1 MPVTVSRA
9 GRLKQL
15 AGQSFVYG
23 LGGLIAKAVGIFL
36 LPIYLAHVT
45 RDQFGAVEL
54 IMAAITLMA
63 VLLRLGLTAAMFRF
77 AFDHPGT
84 DMRKRT
90 MQTAFVGTLGLSTA
104 GVAVCAVLTLA
115 VPAFA
120 GILGGVELTL
130 IGLSGLWVS
139 MNFDIVTGVYR
150 IERRP
155 LAYVA
160 YSILNL
166 AITIVLSVILVVP
179 LHLQAAGLLIGNFS
193 GTYITYLLMLVA
205 QRHTI
210 GFRMFDRSLLMRML
224 RFSVPLMP
232 AGMALWALNV
242 ADRFQVQSLDSQAEL
257 GSYSVAAKLALSV
270 MLVIAAFQTA
280 WPAFANS
287 MPTEDET
294 RDVYRL
300 VLTYWSMA
308 MGWAV
313 VVISLAVPPYIH
325 HSLPHSVWDAAPVV
339 PMLML
344 GSVMYGAYMILNAG
358 VNRSK
363 KTRMTPVV
371 TGVSAAV
378 NVGLNFLVIP
388 LWGIRGAGASTVVGY
403 MVLVYLGWRNAQRSY
418 PVQYEWSRVIRVG
431 AVTVAVLLA
440 SVLVVPPTGAEGL
453 SIRIALGALFPLF
466 LIGVGVLSRGELR
479 IIRARISTMG
489 KRRTPEAVTAAE
501 EEEAVEE
508 EPVAEL

>member
-1 MPVTVSRA
+1 VNRA

-15 AGQSFVYG
+15 ASQSFVYG
-23 LGGLIAKAVGIFL
+23 LGGLVSKAVGIFL
-36 LPIYLAHVT
+36 LPIYLSHVT

-63 VLLRLGLTAAMFRF
+63 VLLRLGLTSAMFRF

-84 DMRKRT
+84 DMRTRT
-90 MQTAFVGTLGLSTA
+90 MQTAFVGTLALSTL
-104 GVAVCAVLTLA
+104 GVVVCALLTVG

-155 LAYVA
+155 VAYTA
-160 YSILNL
+160 YSILNVF
-166 AITIVLSVILVVP
+166 ITIVLSIILVVP
-179 LHLQAAGLLIGNFS
+179 LHLQASGLLIGNFS
-193 GTYITYLLMLVA
+193 GTYITYVLMVFA

-210 GFRMFDRSLLMRML
+210 GFRMFDRALLRRML
-224 RFSVPLMP
+224 HFSIPLMP
-232 AGMALWALNV
+232 AGLALWALNV
-242 ADRFQVQSLDSQAEL
+242 ADRFQVQGLDSQAEL

-270 MLVIAAFQTA
+270 MLLIAAFQTA

-325 HSLPHSVWDAAPVV
+325 HSLPRSVWDASPVV

-371 TGVSAAV
+371 TGISAAV
-378 NVGLNFLVIP
+378 NVGLNFIVIP

-403 MVLVYLGWRNAQRSY
+403 AVLVYLGWRNAQRSY
-418 PVQYEWSRVIRVG
+418 PVSYEWWRVIKIT
-431 AVTVAVLLA
+431 AVVSLVLLA
-440 SVLVVPPTGAEGL
+440 SVLAIPPTGAAGL
-453 SIRIALGALFPLF
+453 SIRIALAALFPF
-466 LIGVGVLSRGELR
+466 LLIAVGVLSRGEQR
-479 IIRARISTMG
+479 IIRQRLVTMG
-489 KRRTPEAVTAAE
+489 MRRSPQAVIHAE